1 MDSYQQDFRNKQ
13 GITVKEIVLEQYR
26 KCCQEMSKEMTE
38 GGVIRRLVGEDIIEF
53 VAPNQIEIFIN
64 SVDGLK
70 IILISHINKHKDIRE
85 KYIDKF
91 ENDLIELR
99 KQHNLSIKEAKDL
112 FFTKSTEFKKYHT
125 LDYNDFLK
133 EQERRTNLAKIR
145 LYKELLTGLSVLIGD
160 KLNYFE
166 EMSLI
171 DYVGR

>member
-70 IILISHINKHKDIRE
+70 IILISQ
-85 KYIDKF
+85 
-91 ENDLIELR
+91 DLI
-99 KQHNLSIKEAKDL
+99 
-112 FFTKSTEFKKYHT
+112 F
-125 LDYNDFLK
+125 
-133 EQERRTNLAKIR
+133 
-145 LYKELLTGLSVLIGD
+145 
-160 KLNYFE
+160 
-166 EMSLI
+166 
-171 DYVGR
+171 